1 MTFHE
6 TQNGIAKYWHAFPT
20 RNQYAQKSCMV
31 PKISEHWVIFCT
43 TSECSVKP
51 LTGKIKKFQTNW
63 NFSMNAIQ
71 T

>member
-31 PKISEHWVIFCT
+31 PKISEHWVIFRT
-43 TSECSVKP
+43 TPERP
-51 LTGKIKKFQTNW
+51 ENH
-63 NFSMNAIQ
+63 
-71 T
+71 